1 MTSDLHLVVTNISKR
16 FAGIQALDRASLS
29 VKRGSITSLI
39 GPNGAGKST
48 LFDIITGFEAA
59 ESGQVEFGGKRITR
73 LPAYRIARLGLIRT
87 FQMTKVLTKL
97 SVVDNLRLAARSHPG
112 ERLSGLI
119 FHPKAGANAERQ
131 VARKAE
137 ELLALFRLEAVASDY
152 AGTLSGGQ
160 RKLLEFA
167 RALMA
172 EPAMIMLDEPLAGI
186 NPSLG
191 RELLNY
197 MRKLRASTGKT
208 FFFVEH
214 DMSAVMSVSDHILV
228 MSNGRVI
235 AEGAPMDIR
244 NNQTVVDAYLGSRRI
259 QGADHPQDR

>member
-1 MTSDLHLVVTNISKR
+1 MTSEPHLVVTEVSKR
-16 FAGIQALDRASLS
+16 FSGVQALERASLS
-29 VKRGSITSLI
+29 VRRGSITSLI

-48 LFDIITGFEAA
+48 LFDIITGFESPD
-59 ESGQVEFGGKRITR
+59 SGHIEFGGRRITG

-97 SVVDNLRLAARSHPG
+97 SVIDNLCLAAKSHPG
-112 ERLSGLI
+112 ERLSDLI
-119 FHPKAGANAERQ
+119 WRPKAGRTTERR

-137 ELLALFRLEAVASDY
+137 EMLALFRLEAVAGDY

-172 EPAMIMLDEPLAGI
+172 EPELIMLDEPLAGI
-186 NPSLG
+186 NPTLR
-191 RELLNY
+191 RELLGY
-197 MRKLRASTGKT
+197 MQQLRDSTGRT

-214 DMSAVMSVSDHILV
+214 DMSAVMSVSDQIWV

-235 AEGAPMDIR
+235 AEGAPMVVR
-244 NNQTVVDAYLGSRRI
+244 QNQAVVDAYLGARRGPGPTL
-259 QGADHPQDR
+259 QELR

>member
-1 MTSDLHLVVTNISKR
+1 MTSDPHLVVSNISKR
-16 FAGIQALDRASLS
+16 FSGVQALERASLS
-29 VKRGSITSLI
+29 VRRGSITSLI

-48 LFDIITGFEAA
+48 LFDIITGFASPD
-59 ESGQVEFGGKRITR
+59 SGHIEFAGQHITG
-73 LPAYRIARLGLIRT
+73 LSAYRIARLGLIRT

-97 SVVDNLRLAARSHPG
+97 SVIDNLCLAAKSHPG
-112 ERLSGLI
+112 ERLSNLI
-119 FHPKAGANAERQ
+119 WRPGSSRAAERC
-131 VARKAE
+131 VIRKAE
-137 ELLALFRLEAVASDY
+137 ELLALFRLETVARHY

-172 EPAMIMLDEPLAGI
+172 EPEMIMLDEPMAGI
-186 NPSLG
+186 NPTLR

-197 MRKLRASTGKT
+197 MQQLRASTGKT

-235 AEGAPMDIR
+235 AEGSPMVVR
-244 NNQTVVDAYLGSRRI
+244 QNQAVVDAYLGTRRT
-259 QGADHPQDR
+259 QGAALQ

>member
-112 ERLSGLI
+112 ERLSGLH
-119 FHPKAGANAERQ
+119 FSPESRSERGAASRPEGRGASRLVQ
-131 VARKAE
+131 ARSGC
-137 ELLALFRLEAVASDY
+137 FRLCRYAV
-152 AGTLSGGQ
+152 GW
-160 RKLLEFA
+160 
-167 RALMA
+167 A
-172 EPAMIMLDEPLAGI
+172 EKTPGI
-186 NPSLG
+186 RPRFDG
-191 RELLNY
+191 R
-197 MRKLRASTGKT
+197 TGN
-208 FFFVEH
+208 
-214 DMSAVMSVSDHILV
+214 DH
-228 MSNGRVI
+228 
-235 AEGAPMDIR
+235 A
-244 NNQTVVDAYLGSRRI
+244 
-259 QGADHPQDR
+259 